1 MDLTLTPEELQFRD
15 ELRSWLTTNHPGQ
28 PPRGT
33 EESFQFRRDWQRR
46 MQQDRWAGLS
56 WPVQYGGRGASLMQS
71 AIFNQEMVALKVPQ
85 PANVLGLVMGGPVVI
100 AHGTEEQKQRFLEP
114 ILSADEIWCQGFSEP
129 DAGSDL
135 ASLKTRA
142 IRVDGGWRI
151 NGQKVWTSFAHDA
164 KWCMLLARTDPA
176 AKKHAGITYF
186 LMDMEQPGVQARPLK
201 QVTGES
207 EFNEVFIDD
216 AFVPD
221 ENVVGRPGDGWSV
234 GIATLM
240 HERAG
245 LSLGSVVAIQIELRE
260 LAELIRAVGKD
271 QDPAVRQRFGELWV
285 RAETM
290 RLNGARGLSQAIRQG
305 YPGPEGSIT
314 KIQWADINQALTE
327 FAAEVRGID
336 GVVADSPWTYRL
348 LRARG
353 NSIEGGTTE
362 IQKNILAERVLM
374 LPKLR

>member
-15 ELRSWLTTNHPGQ
+15 ELRAWLVANHPGQ
-28 PPRGT
+28 PPQGT

-56 WPVQYGGRGASLMQS
+56 WPVEYGGRGASLMQS

-100 AHGTEEQKQRFLEP
+100 AHGTEEQKQRFLKP

-142 IRVDGGWRI
+142 VKVDGGWRI

-221 ENVVGRPGDGWSV
+221 ENVVGKPGDGWRV

-245 LSLGSVVAIQIELRE
+245 LSLGSAVAIQIELRE
-260 LAELIRAVGKD
+260 LAELIQETGKD
-271 QDPAVRQRFGELWV
+271 QDPATRQKFGELWV

-336 GVVADSPWTYRL
+336 GVLADSPWSYRL

>member
-1 MDLTLTPEELQFRD
+1 VDLTLTPEELAFRD
-15 ELRSWLTTNHPGQ
+15 QLRAWLVANHPG
-28 PPRGT
+28 PEPRGT
-33 EESFQFRRDWQRR
+33 EESFQFRREWQRR

-56 WPVQYGGRGASLMQS
+56 WPVEYGGRGASLMQS
-71 AIFNQEMVALKVPQ
+71 AIFNQEMVANRVPS

-100 AHGTEEQKQRFLEP
+100 AHGTEAQKQRFLEP

-142 IRVDGGWRI
+142 TRVDGGWRI
-151 NGQKVWTSFAHDA
+151 NGQKVWTSFAHAA
-164 KWCMLLARTDPA
+164 KWCMLLARTDPGA
-176 AKKHAGITYF
+176 PKHAGITYF
-186 LMDMEQPGVQARPLK
+186 LMDMEQAGVEARPLK

-221 ENVVGRPGDGWSV
+221 ENVVGQPGDGWKV

-245 LSLGSVVAIQIELRE
+245 LSLGSAVAIQIELKD
-260 LAELIRAVGKD
+260 LAALIREHGKD
-271 QDPAVRQRFGELWV
+271 QDAGVRQKFGELCV

-336 GVVADSPWTYRL
+336 GVLSDSPWTYRL
-348 LRARG
+348 FRARG

>member
-1 MDLTLTPEELQFRD
+1 MDLTLTPEELAFRD
-15 ELRSWLTTNHPGQ
+15 ELRAWLKDNHPG
-28 PPRGT
+28 PEPAGT
-33 EESFQFRRDWQRR
+33 EASFQWRREWQRR

-56 WPVQYGGRGASLMQS
+56 WPVEYGGRGASLMQS
-71 AIFNQEMVALKVPQ
+71 AIFNQEMVANRVPS

-100 AHGTEEQKQRFLEP
+100 AHGTEAQKQRFLEP

-142 IRVDGGWRI
+142 TRVDGGWRI
-151 NGQKVWTSFAHDA
+151 NGQKVWTSFAHAA

-176 AKKHAGITYF
+176 AAKHAGITYF
-186 LMDMEQPGVQARPLK
+186 LMDMEQPGVEARPLK

-221 ENVVGRPGDGWSV
+221 ENVVGQPGDGWKV

-245 LSLGSVVAIQIELRE
+245 LSLGSAVAIQIELRE
-260 LAELIRAVGKD
+260 LAVLIREQGRD
-271 QDPAVRQRFGELWV
+271 QDRAVRQKFGELCV

-336 GVVADSPWTYRL
+336 GVLMDSPWTYRL
-348 LRARG
+348 FRARG